1 MAGAPSGWGSN
12 AWGDQF
18 WEDNGI
24 VLDYGAWGSLV
35 QGFGD
40 GVWGNGVQ
48 LTALST
54 STGSAIAS
62 ISMSTPFGKSR
73 TSTQDLAGLELLK
86 YSEYISFIS
95 LNCFKFFI

>member
-12 AWGDQF
+12 AWGEQF

-40 GVWGNGVQ
+40 
-48 LTALST
+48 
-54 STGSAIAS
+54 
-62 ISMSTPFGKSR
+62 
-73 TSTQDLAGLELLK
+73 
-86 YSEYISFIS
+86 
-95 LNCFKFFI
+95 

>member
-12 AWGDQF
+12 AWGEQF

-62 ISMSTPFGKSR
+62 ISIDVALTG
-73 TSTQDLAGLELLK
+73 E
-86 YSEYISFIS
+86 S
-95 LNCFKFFI
+95 LTT

>member
-12 AWGDQF
+12 AWGEQF

-54 STGSAIAS
+54 SAGSAIAS
-62 ISMSTPFGKSR
+62 ISIDVALTG
-73 TSTQDLAGLELLK
+73 E
-86 YSEYISFIS
+86 S
-95 LNCFKFFI
+95 LTGAIGTESVTADANVTLTGEALTGTL